1 MIYGDTD
8 SIMINTNLLDYDS
21 VIKLGNLLKME
32 IKKNYKYLEVNIDG
46 VFKSLLLLRKKKYAA
61 LSFNQG
67 SFKLEI
73 KGLDLVRRDWC
84 ELAKR
89 TGEKVLFTLLTSE
102 NFSETLLNIQNLIK
116 ETITNIKNLD
126 FKLFEI
132 SKVRFNLSK

>member
-1 MIYGDTD
+1 
-8 SIMINTNLLDYDS
+8 MINTNLLDYDS

-61 LSFNQG
+61 LAINQG

-73 KGLDLVRRDWC
+73 KGLDLVRQDWC

>member
-61 LSFNQG
+61 LAINQG

-73 KGLDLVRRDWC
+73 KGLDLVRQDWC